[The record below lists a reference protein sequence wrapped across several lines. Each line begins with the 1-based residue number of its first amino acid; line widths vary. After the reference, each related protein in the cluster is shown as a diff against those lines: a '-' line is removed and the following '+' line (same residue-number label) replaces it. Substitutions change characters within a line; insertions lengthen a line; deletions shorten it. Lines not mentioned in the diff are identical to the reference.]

1 MSSGDSR
8 ESTQPADRPALTAS
22 CHPPPTAGRVQMRR
36 RLLGHKSEDRCR
48 PPLSHTEQEAV
59 RRTRMQTAVSSGG
72 RSGTTLPHEQSSR
85 GRIKVEEV
93 CVSRRRQVSCV
104 QACVCMYVAR
114 WRN

>member
-22 CHPPPTAGRVQMRR
+22 YHPPPTAGRVQMRR

-48 PPLSHTEQEAV
+48 PPLTHTEQEAV

-93 CVSRRRQVSCV
+93 RVS
-104 QACVCMYVAR
+104 
-114 WRN
+114 